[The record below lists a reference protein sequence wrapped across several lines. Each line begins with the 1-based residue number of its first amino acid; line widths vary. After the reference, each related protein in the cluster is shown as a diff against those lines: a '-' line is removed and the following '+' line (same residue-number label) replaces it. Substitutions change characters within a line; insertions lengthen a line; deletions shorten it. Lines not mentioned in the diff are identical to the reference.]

1 MTTPIETLETQ
12 LRASAVRQ
20 TASFYAVTRG
30 HNLTCDAGRL
40 TLAQSAELCDAISA
54 VRVVCQHSFAL
65 TSRDMP
71 DDYQTTLDGLN
82 LKLSIAKTRRVLAL
96 WHKWTHPLGSRDCPF
111 GSDQAL
117 TYVSGFLSAL
127 KREIAP

>member
-1 MTTPIETLETQ
+1 MTALETLENQ
-12 LRASAVRQ
+12 LRASAVRR
-20 TASFYAVTRG
+20 TETFHATTRG
-30 HNLTCDAGRL
+30 HNLTCKAGLL
-40 TLAQSAELCDAISA
+40 TLAQAAELSDAISS
-54 VRVVCQHSFAL
+54 VRVVSQHAFAL

-71 DDYQTTLDGLN
+71 SDYQTTLDALGLR
-82 LKLSIAKTRRVLAL
+82 LSIAKARAILTL

-127 KREIAP
+127 KRIV

>member
-1 MTTPIETLETQ
+1 MSALETLEAQ
-12 LRASAVRQ
+12 LRASALRR
-20 TASFYAVTRG
+20 TETFYATTRG
-30 HNLTCDAGRL
+30 HNLTCKAGLL
-40 TLAQSAELCDAISA
+40 TLAQAAELCDAVSGIRIS
-54 VRVVCQHSFAL
+54 CQHAFAL

-71 DDYQTTLDGLN
+71 DDYQTTLDALGLR
-82 LKLSIAKTRRVLAL
+82 LSIAKTRAILTL

-127 KREIAP
+127 KREIR